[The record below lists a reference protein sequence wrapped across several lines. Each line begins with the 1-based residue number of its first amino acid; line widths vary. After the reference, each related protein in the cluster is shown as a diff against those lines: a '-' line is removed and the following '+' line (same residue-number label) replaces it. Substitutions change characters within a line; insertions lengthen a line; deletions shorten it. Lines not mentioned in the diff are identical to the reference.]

1 MRIDCM
7 LSSVLHVLAIIG
19 IVLLCIIAFLLVVL
33 LAVLFVPI
41 RYRLCVEKEDG
52 WKKENIHIRADISW
66 LAGIVRVK
74 ARFFEPQIFKVQVL
88 FFTVFDRFKE
98 KKEKRQ
104 AKKAPKRQKTDS
116 KTQKPIVNEKSKAQ
130 NRAVEKMPPEEK
142 TPVPAAEK
150 EETDRIEENGK
161 FPSLRE
167 RLEKIRYTISSIY
180 DKIKAAKDTA
190 GYYKEL
196 LQSEEFKSCLE
207 FVTGQTGKL
216 FRHILPNRIKG
227 YLLFGTG
234 QPDQTGY
241 ILGMISIIRGI
252 RGYDKFNVEAD
263 FERQIVEGKIQC
275 RGHILLA
282 TVGILALQIYQKKEL
297 KELISKWKREEE

>member
-1 MRIDCM
+1 M

-33 LAVLFVPI
+33 LAVLFAPI
-41 RYRLCVEKEDG
+41 RYRLYVEKEDG

-66 LAGIVRVK
+66 LAGIIRVK
-74 ARFFEPQIFKVQVL
+74 ARFFDPRILKVKVL
-88 FFTVFDRFKE
+88 FFTVFDLFKE

-104 AKKAPKRQKTDS
+104 SKKTLKRQKTDQ
-116 KTQKPIVNEKSKAQ
+116 KTEKSTVNEKPKVQ
-130 NRAVEKMPPEEK
+130 NSAAEKVPPEEK
-142 TPVPAAEK
+142 APAQDAE
-150 EETDRIEENGK
+150 EETAGTEETGK
-161 FPSLRE
+161 SPSLRE
-167 RLEKIRYTISSIY
+167 RLEKIRYTICSIY
-180 DKIKAAKDTA
+180 DKIKATKETA

-196 LQSEEFKSCLE
+196 LQSEEFKSCLS
-207 FVTGQTGKL
+207 FVTGKTGKL
-216 FRHILPNRIKG
+216 LRHILPKRIRG
-227 YLLFGTG
+227 YLLLGTG

-241 ILGMISIIRGI
+241 ILGMVSIIRGM
-252 RGYDKFNVEAD
+252 RGYDKFHIEAD

-275 RGHILLA
+275 KGRIRLA

>member
-1 MRIDCM
+1 M

-33 LAVLFVPI
+33 LAVLFAPI
-41 RYRLCVEKEDG
+41 RYRLYVEKEDG

-66 LAGIVRVK
+66 LAGIIRVK
-74 ARFFEPQIFKVQVL
+74 ARFFEPQILKVKVL
-88 FFTVFDRFKE
+88 FFTVFDLFKE

-104 AKKAPKRQKTDS
+104 SKKTLKRQKTDQ
-116 KTQKPIVNEKSKAQ
+116 KTEKSTVNEKPKVQ
-130 NRAVEKMPPEEK
+130 NSAAEKVPPEEK
-142 TPVPAAEK
+142 APAQDAE
-150 EETDRIEENGK
+150 EETAGTEETGK
-161 FPSLRE
+161 SPSLRE
-167 RLEKIRYTISSIY
+167 RLEKIRYTICSIY
-180 DKIKAAKDTA
+180 DKIKATKETA

-196 LQSEEFKSCLE
+196 LQSEEFKSCLS
-207 FVTGQTGKL
+207 FVTGKTGKL
-216 FRHILPNRIKG
+216 LRHILPKRIRG

-241 ILGMISIIRGI
+241 VLGMISIIRGM
-252 RGYDKFNVEAD
+252 RGYDKFHIEAD

-275 RGHILLA
+275 KGRLRLA

>member
-7 LSSVLHVLAIIG
+7 LSSVFHVLAIIG

-33 LAVLFVPI
+33 LAVLFAPI
-41 RYRLCVEKEDG
+41 RYRLYVEKEDG

-74 ARFFEPQIFKVQVL
+74 ARFFEPQILKVQVL
-88 FFTVFDRFKE
+88 FFTVFDLFKE

-104 AKKAPKRQKTDS
+104 SKKTLKRQKTDS
-116 KTQKPIVNEKSKAQ
+116 KTEKSTVNEKPKVQ
-130 NRAVEKMPPEEK
+130 NSTAEKVPPEEK
-142 TPVPAAEK
+142 APAQDAE
-150 EETDRIEENGK
+150 EETAGTEETEK
-161 FPSLRE
+161 SPSLRE
-167 RLEKIRYTISSIY
+167 RLEKIRYTICSIY

-196 LQSEEFKSCLE
+196 LQSEEFKSCLS
-207 FVTGQTGKL
+207 FVTGKTGKL
-216 FRHILPNRIKG
+216 LRHILPKRIRG

-241 ILGMISIIRGI
+241 ILGMLSIIRGI
-252 RGYDKFNVEAD
+252 RGYDKFHIEAD

-275 RGHILLA
+275 RGHIRLA

>member
-1 MRIDCM
+1 M

-33 LAVLFVPI
+33 LAVLFAPI
-41 RYRLCVEKEDG
+41 RYRLYVEKEDG

-66 LAGIVRVK
+66 LAGIIRVK
-74 ARFFEPQIFKVQVL
+74 ARFFEPQILKVKVL
-88 FFTVFDRFKE
+88 FFTVFDLFKE

-104 AKKAPKRQKTDS
+104 SKKTLKRQKTDQ
-116 KTQKPIVNEKSKAQ
+116 KTEKSTVNEKSKVQ
-130 NRAVEKMPPEEK
+130 NSAAEKVPPEEK
-142 TPVPAAEK
+142 TPAQDAE
-150 EETDRIEENGK
+150 EETAGTEETGK
-161 FPSLRE
+161 SPSLRE
-167 RLEKIRYTISSIY
+167 RLEKIRYTICSIY
-180 DKIKAAKDTA
+180 DKIKATKETA

-196 LQSEEFKSCLE
+196 LQSEEFKSCLS
-207 FVTGQTGKL
+207 FVTGKTGKL
-216 FRHILPNRIKG
+216 LRHILPKRIRG

-241 ILGMISIIRGI
+241 ILGMISIIWGM
-252 RGYDKFNVEAD
+252 RGYDKFHIEAD

-275 RGHILLA
+275 KGRLRLA

>member
-33 LAVLFVPI
+33 LAVLFAPI
-41 RYRLCVEKEDG
+41 RYRLYVEKEDG

-66 LAGIVRVK
+66 LAGIIRVK
-74 ARFFEPQIFKVQVL
+74 ARFFEPQILKVKVL
-88 FFTVFDRFKE
+88 FFTVFDLFKE

-104 AKKAPKRQKTDS
+104 SKKTLKRQKTDQ
-116 KTQKPIVNEKSKAQ
+116 KTEKSTVNEKPKVQ
-130 NRAVEKMPPEEK
+130 NSAAEKVPPEEK
-142 TPVPAAEK
+142 APAQDAE
-150 EETDRIEENGK
+150 EETAGTEETGK
-161 FPSLRE
+161 SPSLRE
-167 RLEKIRYTISSIY
+167 RLEKIRYTICSIY
-180 DKIKAAKDTA
+180 DKIKAAKETA

-196 LQSEEFKSCLE
+196 LQSEEFKSCLS
-207 FVTGQTGKL
+207 FVTGKTGKL
-216 FRHILPNRIKG
+216 LRHILPKRVRG

-241 ILGMISIIRGI
+241 ILGMISIIRGM
-252 RGYDKFNVEAD
+252 RGYDKFHIEAD

-275 RGHILLA
+275 KGRIRLA

>member
-1 MRIDCM
+1 M

-33 LAVLFVPI
+33 LAVLFAPI

-104 AKKAPKRQKTDS
+104 AKKAPKRQKTDP
-116 KTQKPIVNEKSKAQ
+116 KTEKSTVNEKPKVQ
-130 NRAVEKMPPEEK
+130 NSTAEKVPPEEK
-142 TPVPAAEK
+142 APAQDAE
-150 EETDRIEENGK
+150 EETAGTEETGK

-167 RLEKIRYTISSIY
+167 RLEKIRYTIASIY

-207 FVTGQTGKL
+207 FVTGKTGKL
-216 FRHILPNRIKG
+216 LRHILPKRIRG

-241 ILGMISIIRGI
+241 ILGMLSIIRGI

-275 RGHILLA
+275 RGHIRLA

>member
-33 LAVLFVPI
+33 LAVLFAPI
-41 RYRLCVEKEDG
+41 RYRLYVEKEDG

-66 LAGIVRVK
+66 LAGIIRVK
-74 ARFFEPQIFKVQVL
+74 ARFFEPQILKVKVL
-88 FFTVFDRFKE
+88 FFTVFDLFKE

-104 AKKAPKRQKTDS
+104 SKKTLKRQKTDQ
-116 KTQKPIVNEKSKAQ
+116 KTEKSTVNEKPKVQ
-130 NRAVEKMPPEEK
+130 NSAAEKVPPEEK
-142 TPVPAAEK
+142 APAQDAE
-150 EETDRIEENGK
+150 EETAGTEETGK
-161 FPSLRE
+161 SPSLRE
-167 RLEKIRYTISSIY
+167 RLEKIRYTICSIY
-180 DKIKAAKDTA
+180 DKIKATKETA

-196 LQSEEFKSCLE
+196 LQSEEFKSCLS
-207 FVTGQTGKL
+207 FVTGKTGKL
-216 FRHILPNRIKG
+216 LRHILPKRVRG

-241 ILGMISIIRGI
+241 ILGMISIIRGM
-252 RGYDKFNVEAD
+252 RGYDKFHIEAD

-275 RGHILLA
+275 KGRLRLA

>member
-33 LAVLFVPI
+33 LAVLFAPI
-41 RYRLCVEKEDG
+41 RYRLYVEKEDG

-66 LAGIVRVK
+66 LAGIIRVK
-74 ARFFEPQIFKVQVL
+74 ARFFEPQILKVKVL
-88 FFTVFDRFKE
+88 FFTVFDLFKE

-104 AKKAPKRQKTDS
+104 SKKTLKRQKTDQ
-116 KTQKPIVNEKSKAQ
+116 KTEKSTVNEKPKVQ
-130 NRAVEKMPPEEK
+130 NSAAEKVPPEEK
-142 TPVPAAEK
+142 APAQDAE
-150 EETDRIEENGK
+150 EETAGTEETGK
-161 FPSLRE
+161 SPSLRE
-167 RLEKIRYTISSIY
+167 RLEKIRYTICSIY
-180 DKIKAAKDTA
+180 DKIKATKETA

-196 LQSEEFKSCLE
+196 LQSEEFKSCLS
-207 FVTGQTGKL
+207 FVTGKTGKL
-216 FRHILPNRIKG
+216 LRHILPKRIRG

-241 ILGMISIIRGI
+241 VLGMISIIRGM
-252 RGYDKFNVEAD
+252 RGYDKFHIEAD

-275 RGHILLA
+275 KGRLRLA
-282 TVGILALQIYQKKEL
+282 TVGILTLQIYQKKEL

>member
-1 MRIDCM
+1 M

-33 LAVLFVPI
+33 LAVLFAPI
-41 RYRLCVEKEDG
+41 RYRLYVEKEDG

-66 LAGIVRVK
+66 LAGIIRVK
-74 ARFFEPQIFKVQVL
+74 ARFFDPRILKVKVL
-88 FFTVFDRFKE
+88 FFTVFDLFKE

-104 AKKAPKRQKTDS
+104 SKKTLKRQKTDQ
-116 KTQKPIVNEKSKAQ
+116 KTEKSTVNEKPKVQ
-130 NRAVEKMPPEEK
+130 NSAAEKVPPEEK
-142 TPVPAAEK
+142 APAQDAE
-150 EETDRIEENGK
+150 EETAGTEETGK
-161 FPSLRE
+161 SPSLRE
-167 RLEKIRYTISSIY
+167 RLEKIRYTICSIY
-180 DKIKAAKDTA
+180 DKIKATKETA

-196 LQSEEFKSCLE
+196 LQSEEFKSCLS
-207 FVTGQTGKL
+207 FVTGKTGKL
-216 FRHILPNRIKG
+216 LRHILPKRIRG

-241 ILGMISIIRGI
+241 ILGMISIIRGM
-252 RGYDKFNVEAD
+252 RGYDKFHIEAD

-275 RGHILLA
+275 KGRIRLA

>member
-33 LAVLFVPI
+33 LAVLFAPI
-41 RYRLCVEKEDG
+41 RYRLYVEKEDG

-74 ARFFEPQIFKVQVL
+74 ARFFNPQILKAKVL
-88 FFTVFDRFKE
+88 FFTVFDPFKE

-104 AKKAPKRQKTDS
+104 SKKTPKRQKTDE
-116 KTQKPIVNEKSKAQ
+116 KTEKPTVNEKSKVQ
-130 NRAVEKMPPEEK
+130 NRAAEKVLPEEK
-142 TPVPAAEK
+142 APVQDEEK
-150 EETDRIEENGK
+150 EETAGTEENGK
-161 FPSLRE
+161 STSLRE
-167 RLEKIRYTISSIY
+167 RLEKIRYTICSIY
-180 DKIKAAKDTA
+180 DKIKAAK
-190 GYYKEL
+190 E
-196 LQSEEFKSCLE
+196 
-207 FVTGQTGKL
+207 TGKL
-216 FRHILPNRIKG
+216 FRHILPKRISG

-241 ILGMISIIRGI
+241 VLGMISIIRGM
-252 RGYDKFNVEAD
+252 RGYDKFHIEAD

-275 RGHILLA
+275 KGRIRLA

-297 KELISKWKREEE
+297 KELISKLKREEE

>member
-33 LAVLFVPI
+33 LAVLFAPI
-41 RYRLCVEKEDG
+41 RYRLYVEKEDG

-66 LAGIVRVK
+66 LAGIIRVK
-74 ARFFEPQIFKVQVL
+74 ARFFEPQILKVKVL
-88 FFTVFDRFKE
+88 FFTVFDLFKE

-104 AKKAPKRQKTDS
+104 SKKTLKRQKTDQ
-116 KTQKPIVNEKSKAQ
+116 KTEKSTVNEKPKVQ
-130 NRAVEKMPPEEK
+130 NSAAEKVPPEEK
-142 TPVPAAEK
+142 TPAQDAE
-150 EETDRIEENGK
+150 EETAGTEETGK
-161 FPSLRE
+161 SPSLRE
-167 RLEKIRYTISSIY
+167 RLEKIRYTICSIY
-180 DKIKAAKDTA
+180 DKIKATKETA

-196 LQSEEFKSCLE
+196 LQSEEFKSCLS
-207 FVTGQTGKL
+207 FVTGKTGKL
-216 FRHILPNRIKG
+216 LRHILPKRIRG

-241 ILGMISIIRGI
+241 ILGMISIIRGM
-252 RGYDKFNVEAD
+252 RGYDKFHIEAD

-275 RGHILLA
+275 KGRLRLA

-297 KELISKWKREEE
+297 KELISRWKREEE

>member
-33 LAVLFVPI
+33 LAVLFAPI
-41 RYRLCVEKEDG
+41 RYRLYVEKEDG

-66 LAGIVRVK
+66 LAGIIRVK
-74 ARFFEPQIFKVQVL
+74 ARFFEPQILKVKVL
-88 FFTVFDRFKE
+88 FFTVFDLFKE

-104 AKKAPKRQKTDS
+104 SKKTLKRQKTDQ
-116 KTQKPIVNEKSKAQ
+116 KTEKSTVNEKPKVQ
-130 NRAVEKMPPEEK
+130 NSAAEKVPPEEK
-142 TPVPAAEK
+142 APAQDAE
-150 EETDRIEENGK
+150 EETAGTEETGK
-161 FPSLRE
+161 SPSLRE
-167 RLEKIRYTISSIY
+167 RLEKIRYTICSIY
-180 DKIKAAKDTA
+180 DKIKATKETA

-196 LQSEEFKSCLE
+196 LQSEEFKSCLS
-207 FVTGQTGKL
+207 FVTGKTGKL
-216 FRHILPNRIKG
+216 LRHILPKRIRG

-241 ILGMISIIRGI
+241 ILGMISIIRGM
-252 RGYDKFNVEAD
+252 RGYDKFHIEAD

-275 RGHILLA
+275 KGRLRLA

>member
-7 LSSVLHVLAIIG
+7 LSSVFHMLAIIG

-33 LAVLFVPI
+33 LAVLFAPI
-41 RYRLCVEKEDG
+41 RYRICVEKEDG

-104 AKKAPKRQKTDS
+104 AKKAPKRQKTDP
-116 KTQKPIVNEKSKAQ
+116 KTEKSTVNENPKVQ
-130 NRAVEKMPPEEK
+130 NSTAEKVPPEEK
-142 TPVPAAEK
+142 APAQDAEEK
-150 EETDRIEENGK
+150 TAGTEETGK
-161 FPSLRE
+161 SPSLRE
-167 RLEKIRYTISSIY
+167 RLEKIRYTIASIY

>member
-1 MRIDCM
+1 M

-33 LAVLFVPI
+33 LAVLFAPI
-41 RYRLCVEKEDG
+41 RYRLYVEKEDG

-66 LAGIVRVK
+66 LAGIIRVK
-74 ARFFEPQIFKVQVL
+74 ARFFEPQILKVKVL
-88 FFTVFDRFKE
+88 FFTVFDLFKE

-104 AKKAPKRQKTDS
+104 SKKTLKRQKTDQ
-116 KTQKPIVNEKSKAQ
+116 KTEKSTVNEKPKVQ
-130 NRAVEKMPPEEK
+130 NSAAEKVPPEEK
-142 TPVPAAEK
+142 APAQDAE
-150 EETDRIEENGK
+150 EETAGTEETGK
-161 FPSLRE
+161 SPSLQE
-167 RLEKIRYTISSIY
+167 RLEKIRYTICSIY
-180 DKIKAAKDTA
+180 DKIKATKETA

-196 LQSEEFKSCLE
+196 LQSEEFKSCLS
-207 FVTGQTGKL
+207 FVTGKTGKL
-216 FRHILPNRIKG
+216 LRHILPKRVRG

-241 ILGMISIIRGI
+241 ILGMISIIRGM
-252 RGYDKFNVEAD
+252 RGYDKFHIEAD

-275 RGHILLA
+275 KGRIRLA

>member
-1 MRIDCM
+1 M

-33 LAVLFVPI
+33 LAVLFAPI

-104 AKKAPKRQKTDS
+104 AKKAPKRQKTDP
-116 KTQKPIVNEKSKAQ
+116 KTEKSIVNEKPKVQ
-130 NRAVEKMPPEEK
+130 NSTAEKVPPEEK
-142 TPVPAAEK
+142 APAQDAEEK
-150 EETDRIEENGK
+150 TAGTEETGK
-161 FPSLRE
+161 SPSLRE
-167 RLEKIRYTISSIY
+167 RLEKIRYTICSIY

-207 FVTGQTGKL
+207 FVTGHTGKL

-241 ILGMISIIRGI
+241 ILGMISIIRGL

>member
-1 MRIDCM
+1 M

-33 LAVLFVPI
+33 LAVLFAPI
-41 RYRLCVEKEDG
+41 RYRLYVEKEDG

-66 LAGIVRVK
+66 LAGIIRVK
-74 ARFFEPQIFKVQVL
+74 ARFFEPQILKVKVL
-88 FFTVFDRFKE
+88 FFTVFDLFKE

-104 AKKAPKRQKTDS
+104 SKKTLKRQKTDQ
-116 KTQKPIVNEKSKAQ
+116 KTEKSTVNEKPKVQ
-130 NRAVEKMPPEEK
+130 NSAAEKVPPEEK
-142 TPVPAAEK
+142 APAQDAE
-150 EETDRIEENGK
+150 EETAGTEETGK
-161 FPSLRE
+161 SPSLRE
-167 RLEKIRYTISSIY
+167 RLEKIRYTICSIY
-180 DKIKAAKDTA
+180 DKIKAAKETA

-196 LQSEEFKSCLE
+196 LQSEEFKSCLS
-207 FVTGQTGKL
+207 FVTGKTGKL
-216 FRHILPNRIKG
+216 LRYILPKRVRG

-241 ILGMISIIRGI
+241 ILGMISIIRGM
-252 RGYDKFNVEAD
+252 RGYDKFHIEAD

-275 RGHILLA
+275 KGRIRLA

>member
-1 MRIDCM
+1 M

-33 LAVLFVPI
+33 LAVLFAPI
-41 RYRLCVEKEDG
+41 RYRLYVEKEDG

-74 ARFFEPQIFKVQVL
+74 ARFFNPQILKAKVL
-88 FFTVFDRFKE
+88 FFTVFDPFKE

-104 AKKAPKRQKTDS
+104 SKKTPKRQKTDE
-116 KTQKPIVNEKSKAQ
+116 KTEKPTVNEKSKVQ
-130 NRAVEKMPPEEK
+130 NRAAEKVLPEEK
-142 TPVPAAEK
+142 APVQDEEK
-150 EETDRIEENGK
+150 EETAGTEENGK
-161 FPSLRE
+161 STSLRE
-167 RLEKIRYTISSIY
+167 RLEKIRYTICSIY
-180 DKIKAAKDTA
+180 DKIKAAKETA
-190 GYYKEL
+190 GYYREL
-196 LQSEEFKSCLE
+196 LQGEEFKSCLS
-207 FVTGQTGKL
+207 FVTGKTGKI
-216 FRHILPNRIKG
+216 FRHILPKRISG

-241 ILGMISIIRGI
+241 ILGMISIIRGM
-252 RGYDKFNVEAD
+252 RGYDKFHIEAD

-275 RGHILLA
+275 KGRIRLA

-297 KELISKWKREEE
+297 KELISKLKREEE

>member
-1 MRIDCM
+1 M
-7 LSSVLHVLAIIG
+7 LSSVFHVLAIIG

-33 LAVLFVPI
+33 LAVLFAPI

-104 AKKAPKRQKTDS
+104 SKKTLKRQKTDQ
-116 KTQKPIVNEKSKAQ
+116 KTEKSTVNEKPKVQ
-130 NRAVEKMPPEEK
+130 NSTAEKVPPEEK
-142 TPVPAAEK
+142 APAQDAE
-150 EETDRIEENGK
+150 EETAGTEDNGK
-161 FPSLRE
+161 SPSLRE

>member
-1 MRIDCM
+1 M

-33 LAVLFVPI
+33 LAVLFAPI
-41 RYRLCVEKEDG
+41 RYRLYVEKEDG

-66 LAGIVRVK
+66 LAGIIRVK
-74 ARFFEPQIFKVQVL
+74 ARFFDPRILKVKVL
-88 FFTVFDRFKE
+88 FFTVFDLFKE

-104 AKKAPKRQKTDS
+104 SKKTLKRQKTDQ
-116 KTQKPIVNEKSKAQ
+116 KTEKSTVNEKPKVQ
-130 NRAVEKMPPEEK
+130 NSAAEKVPPEEK
-142 TPVPAAEK
+142 APAQDAE
-150 EETDRIEENGK
+150 EETAGTEETGK
-161 FPSLRE
+161 SPSLRE
-167 RLEKIRYTISSIY
+167 RLEKIRYTICSIY
-180 DKIKAAKDTA
+180 DKIKATKETA

-196 LQSEEFKSCLE
+196 LQSEEFKSCLS
-207 FVTGQTGKL
+207 FVTGKTGKL
-216 FRHILPNRIKG
+216 LRHILPKRIRG

-241 ILGMISIIRGI
+241 ILGIVSIIRGM
-252 RGYDKFNVEAD
+252 RGYDKFHIEAD

-275 RGHILLA
+275 KGRIRLA

>member
-1 MRIDCM
+1 M

-19 IVLLCIIAFLLVVL
+19 IVLLCIIVFLLVVL

-74 ARFFEPQIFKVQVL
+74 ARFFEPQILKVQVL

-104 AKKAPKRQKTDS
+104 AKKAPKRQKTDP
-116 KTQKPIVNEKSKAQ
+116 KTEKSTVNEKPKVQ
-130 NRAVEKMPPEEK
+130 NSTAEKVPPEEK
-142 TPVPAAEK
+142 APAQDAEEK
-150 EETDRIEENGK
+150 TAGTEENGK
-161 FPSLRE
+161 SPSLRE
-167 RLEKIRYTISSIY
+167 RLEKIRYTIASIY

-196 LQSEEFKSCLE
+196 LQSEEFKSCLS
-207 FVTGQTGKL
+207 FVTGKTGKL
-216 FRHILPNRIKG
+216 LRHILPNRIKG

>member
-1 MRIDCM
+1 M

-104 AKKAPKRQKTDS
+104 SKKTLKRQKTEQ
-116 KTQKPIVNEKSKAQ
+116 KTEKSTVNEKPKVQ
-130 NRAVEKMPPEEK
+130 NSTAEKVPPEEK
-142 TPVPAAEK
+142 APAQDAE
-150 EETDRIEENGK
+150 EETAGTEETGK
-161 FPSLRE
+161 SPSLRE
-167 RLEKIRYTISSIY
+167 RLEKIRYTIASIY

-207 FVTGQTGKL
+207 FVTGKTGKL
-216 FRHILPNRIKG
+216 LRHILPNRIKG

-241 ILGMISIIRGI
+241 ILGMLSIIRGI

-275 RGHILLA
+275 KGRIRLA

>member
-33 LAVLFVPI
+33 LAVLFAPI

-104 AKKAPKRQKTDS
+104 SKKTLKRQKTDQ
-116 KTQKPIVNEKSKAQ
+116 KTEKSTVNEKPKVQ
-130 NRAVEKMPPEEK
+130 NSTAEKVPPEEK
-142 TPVPAAEK
+142 APAQDAE
-150 EETDRIEENGK
+150 EETAGTEDNGK
-161 FPSLRE
+161 SPSLRE
-167 RLEKIRYTISSIY
+167 RLEKIRYTICSIY

>member
-33 LAVLFVPI
+33 LAVLFAPI
-41 RYRLCVEKEDG
+41 RYRLYVEKEDG

-66 LAGIVRVK
+66 LAGIIRVK
-74 ARFFEPQIFKVQVL
+74 ARFFEPQILKVKVL
-88 FFTVFDRFKE
+88 FFTVFDLFKE

-104 AKKAPKRQKTDS
+104 SKKTLKRQKTDQ
-116 KTQKPIVNEKSKAQ
+116 KTEKSTVNEKPKVQ
-130 NRAVEKMPPEEK
+130 NSAAEKVPPEEK
-142 TPVPAAEK
+142 APAQDAE
-150 EETDRIEENGK
+150 EETAGTEETGK
-161 FPSLRE
+161 SPSLRE
-167 RLEKIRYTISSIY
+167 RLEKIRYTICSIY
-180 DKIKAAKDTA
+180 DKIKATKETA

-196 LQSEEFKSCLE
+196 LQSEEFKSCLS
-207 FVTGQTGKL
+207 FVTGKTGKL
-216 FRHILPNRIKG
+216 LRHILPKRIRG

-241 ILGMISIIRGI
+241 VLEMISIIRGM
-252 RGYDKFNVEAD
+252 RGYDKFHIEAD

-275 RGHILLA
+275 KGRLRLA
-282 TVGILALQIYQKKEL
+282 TVGILTLQIYQKKEL

>member
-1 MRIDCM
+1 M

-33 LAVLFVPI
+33 LAVLFAPI
-41 RYRLCVEKEDG
+41 RYRLYVEKEDG

-66 LAGIVRVK
+66 LAGIIRVK
-74 ARFFEPQIFKVQVL
+74 ARFFDPRILKVKVL
-88 FFTVFDRFKE
+88 FFTVFDLFKE

-104 AKKAPKRQKTDS
+104 SKKTLKRQKTDQ
-116 KTQKPIVNEKSKAQ
+116 KTEKSTVNEKPKVQ
-130 NRAVEKMPPEEK
+130 NSAAEKVPPEEK
-142 TPVPAAEK
+142 APAQDAE
-150 EETDRIEENGK
+150 EETAGTEETGK
-161 FPSLRE
+161 SPSLRE
-167 RLEKIRYTISSIY
+167 RLEKIRYTICSIY
-180 DKIKAAKDTA
+180 DKIKATKETA

-196 LQSEEFKSCLE
+196 LQSEEFKSCLS
-207 FVTGQTGKL
+207 FVTGKTGKL
-216 FRHILPNRIKG
+216 LRHILPKRIRG

-241 ILGMISIIRGI
+241 ILGMVSIIRGM
-252 RGYDKFNVEAD
+252 RGYDKFHIEAD

-275 RGHILLA
+275 KGRIRLA

>member
-1 MRIDCM
+1 M

-33 LAVLFVPI
+33 LAVLFAPI

-74 ARFFEPQIFKVQVL
+74 AHFFEPQILKVQVL

-104 AKKAPKRQKTDS
+104 AKKAPKRQKTDP
-116 KTQKPIVNEKSKAQ
+116 KTEKSTVNEKPKVQ
-130 NRAVEKMPPEEK
+130 NSTAEKVPPEEK
-142 TPVPAAEK
+142 APAQDAE
-150 EETDRIEENGK
+150 EETAGTEETGK
-161 FPSLRE
+161 SPSLRE
-167 RLEKIRYTISSIY
+167 RLEKIRYTIASIY

>member
-1 MRIDCM
+1 M

-33 LAVLFVPI
+33 LAVLFAPI

-104 AKKAPKRQKTDS
+104 AKKAPKRQKTDP
-116 KTQKPIVNEKSKAQ
+116 KTEKSIVNEKPKVQ
-130 NRAVEKMPPEEK
+130 NSTAEKVPPEEK
-142 TPVPAAEK
+142 APAQDAEEK
-150 EETDRIEENGK
+150 TAGTEETGK
-161 FPSLRE
+161 SPSLRE
-167 RLEKIRYTISSIY
+167 RLEKIRYTICSIY

-207 FVTGQTGKL
+207 FVTGHTGKL

>member
-33 LAVLFVPI
+33 LAVLFAPI
-41 RYRLCVEKEDG
+41 RYRLYVEKEDG

-66 LAGIVRVK
+66 LAGIIRVK
-74 ARFFEPQIFKVQVL
+74 ARFFEPQILKVKVL
-88 FFTVFDRFKE
+88 FFTVFDLFKE

-104 AKKAPKRQKTDS
+104 SKKNLKRQKTDQ
-116 KTQKPIVNEKSKAQ
+116 KTEKSTVNEKPKVQ
-130 NRAVEKMPPEEK
+130 NSAAEKVPPEEK
-142 TPVPAAEK
+142 APAQDAE
-150 EETDRIEENGK
+150 EETAGTEETGK
-161 FPSLRE
+161 SPSLLE
-167 RLEKIRYTISSIY
+167 RLEKIRYTICSIY
-180 DKIKAAKDTA
+180 DKIKATKETA

-196 LQSEEFKSCLE
+196 LQSEEFKSCLS
-207 FVTGQTGKL
+207 FVTGKTGKL
-216 FRHILPNRIKG
+216 LRHILPKRIRG

-241 ILGMISIIRGI
+241 ILGMISIIRGM
-252 RGYDKFNVEAD
+252 RGYDKFHIEAD

-275 RGHILLA
+275 KGRIRLA

>member
-33 LAVLFVPI
+33 LAVLFAPI
-41 RYRLCVEKEDG
+41 RYRLYVEKEDG

-66 LAGIVRVK
+66 LAGIIRVK
-74 ARFFEPQIFKVQVL
+74 ARFFEPQILKVKVL
-88 FFTVFDRFKE
+88 FFTVFDLFKE

-104 AKKAPKRQKTDS
+104 SKKNLKRQKTDQ
-116 KTQKPIVNEKSKAQ
+116 KTEKSTVNEKPKIQ
-130 NRAVEKMPPEEK
+130 NSAAEKVPPEEK
-142 TPVPAAEK
+142 APAQDAE
-150 EETDRIEENGK
+150 EETAGTEETGK
-161 FPSLRE
+161 SPSLRE
-167 RLEKIRYTISSIY
+167 RLEKIRYTICSIY
-180 DKIKAAKDTA
+180 DKIKATKETA

-196 LQSEEFKSCLE
+196 LQSEEFKSCLS
-207 FVTGQTGKL
+207 FVTGRTGKL
-216 FRHILPNRIKG
+216 LRHILPKRIRG

-241 ILGMISIIRGI
+241 ILGMISIIRGM
-252 RGYDKFNVEAD
+252 RGYDKFHIEAD

-275 RGHILLA
+275 KGRLRLA

>member
-1 MRIDCM
+1 M

-33 LAVLFVPI
+33 LAVLFAPI

-104 AKKAPKRQKTDS
+104 SKKAPKRQKTDP
-116 KTQKPIVNEKSKAQ
+116 KTEKSTVNEKPKVQ
-130 NRAVEKMPPEEK
+130 NSTAEKVPPEEK
-142 TPVPAAEK
+142 APAQDAE
-150 EETDRIEENGK
+150 EETAGTEETGK
-161 FPSLRE
+161 SPSLRE
-167 RLEKIRYTISSIY
+167 RLEKIRYTIASIY

>member
-1 MRIDCM
+1 M

-41 RYRLCVEKEDG
+41 RYRLYVEKEDG

-66 LAGIVRVK
+66 LAGIIRVK
-74 ARFFEPQIFKVQVL
+74 ARFFDPQILKVKVL
-88 FFTVFDRFKE
+88 FFTVFDLFKE
-98 KKEKRQ
+98 KKEKQ
-104 AKKAPKRQKTDS
+104 QPKKTPKRQKTD
-116 KTQKPIVNEKSKAQ
+116 QKEEKSAVNEKPKVQ

-142 TPVPAAEK
+142 TPVPDAEW
-150 EETDRIEENGK
+150 EEPDGTEKTGK
-161 FPSLRE
+161 SPSLRE

-180 DKIKAAKDTA
+180 DKIKATKDTA

-196 LQSEEFKSCLE
+196 LQSEEFKSCLG
-207 FVTGQTGKL
+207 FVTGKTGKL

-241 ILGMISIIRGI
+241 ILGMISIIRGM
-252 RGYDKFNVEAD
+252 RGYDKFHIEAD
-263 FERQIVEGKIQC
+263 FERQIVEGKIKC
-275 RGHILLA
+275 KGRIRLA

-297 KELISKWKREEE
+297 KELISKLKREEE

>member
-1 MRIDCM
+1 M

-33 LAVLFVPI
+33 LAVLFAPI
-41 RYRLCVEKEDG
+41 RYRLYVEKEDG

-66 LAGIVRVK
+66 LAGIIRVK
-74 ARFFEPQIFKVQVL
+74 ARFFEPQILKVKVL
-88 FFTVFDRFKE
+88 FFTVFDLFKE

-104 AKKAPKRQKTDS
+104 SKKTLKRQKTDQ
-116 KTQKPIVNEKSKAQ
+116 KTEKSTVNEKPKVQ
-130 NRAVEKMPPEEK
+130 NSAAEKVPPEEK
-142 TPVPAAEK
+142 APAQAAE
-150 EETDRIEENGK
+150 EETAGTEETGK
-161 FPSLRE
+161 SPSLRE
-167 RLEKIRYTISSIY
+167 RLEKIRYTICSIY
-180 DKIKAAKDTA
+180 DKIKATKETA

-196 LQSEEFKSCLE
+196 LQSEEFKSCLS
-207 FVTGQTGKL
+207 FVTGKTGKL
-216 FRHILPNRIKG
+216 LRHILPKRIRG

-241 ILGMISIIRGI
+241 ILGMISIIRGM
-252 RGYDKFNVEAD
+252 RGYDKFHIEAD

-275 RGHILLA
+275 KGRIRLA

>member
-33 LAVLFVPI
+33 LAVLFAPI
-41 RYRLCVEKEDG
+41 RYRLYVEKEDG

-66 LAGIVRVK
+66 LAGIIRVK
-74 ARFFEPQIFKVQVL
+74 ARFFDPRILKVKVL
-88 FFTVFDRFKE
+88 FFTVFDLFKE

-104 AKKAPKRQKTDS
+104 SKKTLKRQKTDQ
-116 KTQKPIVNEKSKAQ
+116 KTEKSTVNEKPKVQ
-130 NRAVEKMPPEEK
+130 NSAAEKVPPEEK
-142 TPVPAAEK
+142 APAQDAE
-150 EETDRIEENGK
+150 EETAGTEETGK
-161 FPSLRE
+161 SPSLRE
-167 RLEKIRYTISSIY
+167 RLEKIRYTICSIY
-180 DKIKAAKDTA
+180 DKIKATKETA

-196 LQSEEFKSCLE
+196 LQSEEFKSCLS
-207 FVTGQTGKL
+207 FVTGKTGKL
-216 FRHILPNRIKG
+216 LRHILPKRIRG

-241 ILGMISIIRGI
+241 ILGMISIIRGM
-252 RGYDKFNVEAD
+252 RGYDKFHIEAD

-275 RGHILLA
+275 KGRIRLA

>member
-1 MRIDCM
+1 M

-33 LAVLFVPI
+33 LAVLFAPI
-41 RYRLCVEKEDG
+41 RYRLYVEKEDG

-66 LAGIVRVK
+66 LAGIIRVK
-74 ARFFEPQIFKVQVL
+74 ARFFEPQILKVKVL
-88 FFTVFDRFKE
+88 FFTVFDLFKE

-104 AKKAPKRQKTDS
+104 SKKTLKRQKTDQ
-116 KTQKPIVNEKSKAQ
+116 KTEKSTVNEKPKVQ
-130 NRAVEKMPPEEK
+130 NSAAEKVPPEEK
-142 TPVPAAEK
+142 TPAQDAE
-150 EETDRIEENGK
+150 EETAGTEENGK
-161 FPSLRE
+161 SPSLRE
-167 RLEKIRYTISSIY
+167 RLEKIRYTICSIY
-180 DKIKAAKDTA
+180 DKIKATKETA
-190 GYYKEL
+190 GFYKEL
-196 LQSEEFKSCLE
+196 LQSEEFKSCLS
-207 FVTGQTGKL
+207 FVTGKTGKL
-216 FRHILPNRIKG
+216 LRHILPKRVRG

-241 ILGMISIIRGI
+241 ILGMISIIRGM
-252 RGYDKFNVEAD
+252 RGYDKFHIEAD

-275 RGHILLA
+275 KGRLRLA

>member
-1 MRIDCM
+1 M

-66 LAGIVRVK
+66 LAGIIRMK
-74 ARFFEPQIFKVQVL
+74 AHFFEPQIFKVQVL

-104 AKKAPKRQKTDS
+104 SKKTLKRQKTDQ
-116 KTQKPIVNEKSKAQ
+116 KTEKSTVNEKPKVQ
-130 NRAVEKMPPEEK
+130 NSTAEKVPPEEK
-142 TPVPAAEK
+142 APAQDAE
-150 EETDRIEENGK
+150 EETAGTEENGK
-161 FPSLRE
+161 SPSLRE

-190 GYYKEL
+190 GYYREL
-196 LQSEEFKSCLE
+196 LQGEEFKSCLS
-207 FVTGQTGKL
+207 FVTGKTGKL

>member
-1 MRIDCM
+1 M

-33 LAVLFVPI
+33 LAVLFAPI

-104 AKKAPKRQKTDS
+104 SKKTLKRQKTDS
-116 KTQKPIVNEKSKAQ
+116 KTQKPIVNEKPKVQ
-130 NRAVEKMPPEEK
+130 NSTAEKVPPEEK
-142 TPVPAAEK
+142 APAQDAE
-150 EETDRIEENGK
+150 EETAGTEETGK
-161 FPSLRE
+161 SPSLRE
-167 RLEKIRYTISSIY
+167 RLEKIRYTICSIY

>member
-33 LAVLFVPI
+33 LAVLFAPI

-74 ARFFEPQIFKVQVL
+74 AHFFEPQILKVQVL

-104 AKKAPKRQKTDS
+104 AKKAPKRQKTDP
-116 KTQKPIVNEKSKAQ
+116 KTEKSTVNEKPKVQ
-130 NRAVEKMPPEEK
+130 NSTAEKVPPEEK
-142 TPVPAAEK
+142 APAQDAEEK
-150 EETDRIEENGK
+150 TAGTEETGK
-161 FPSLRE
+161 SPSLRE

-207 FVTGQTGKL
+207 FVTGHTGKL

>member
-1 MRIDCM
+1 M

-52 WKKENIHIRADISW
+52 WKRENIHIRADISW

-74 ARFFEPQIFKVQVL
+74 ARFFEPQILKVQVL

-104 AKKAPKRQKTDS
+104 SKKTLKRQKTDP
-116 KTQKPIVNEKSKAQ
+116 KTEKSTVNEKPKVQ
-130 NRAVEKMPPEEK
+130 NSTAEKVPPEEK
-142 TPVPAAEK
+142 APAQDAE
-150 EETDRIEENGK
+150 EETAGTEETGK
-161 FPSLRE
+161 STSLRE
-167 RLEKIRYTISSIY
+167 RLEKIRYTIASIY
-180 DKIKAAKDTA
+180 DKIKAAKETA
-190 GYYKEL
+190 GYYREL
-196 LQSEEFKSCLE
+196 LQSEEFKSCLS
-207 FVTGQTGKL
+207 FVTGKTGKL
-216 FRHILPNRIKG
+216 LRHILPNRIKG

-275 RGHILLA
+275 RGHIRLA

>member
-1 MRIDCM
+1 M
-7 LSSVLHVLAIIG
+7 LSSVFHVLAIIG

-33 LAVLFVPI
+33 LAVLFAPI

-74 ARFFEPQIFKVQVL
+74 ARFFEPQILKVQVL

-116 KTQKPIVNEKSKAQ
+116 KTEKSTVNEKPKVQ
-130 NRAVEKMPPEEK
+130 NSTAEKVPPEEK
-142 TPVPAAEK
+142 APAQDAE
-150 EETDRIEENGK
+150 EETAGTEETGK
-161 FPSLRE
+161 SPSLRE
-167 RLEKIRYTISSIY
+167 RLEKIRYTIASIY

-196 LQSEEFKSCLE
+196 LQSEEFKSCLS
-207 FVTGQTGKL
+207 FVTGKTGKL
-216 FRHILPNRIKG
+216 LRHILPNRIKG

>member
-33 LAVLFVPI
+33 LAVLFAPI
-41 RYRLCVEKEDG
+41 RYRLYVEKEDG

-66 LAGIVRVK
+66 LAGIIRVK
-74 ARFFEPQIFKVQVL
+74 ARFFEPQILKVKVL
-88 FFTVFDRFKE
+88 FFTVFDLFKE

-104 AKKAPKRQKTDS
+104 SKKTLKRQKTDQ
-116 KTQKPIVNEKSKAQ
+116 KTEKSTVNEKPKVQ
-130 NRAVEKMPPEEK
+130 NSAAEKVPPEEK
-142 TPVPAAEK
+142 APAQDAE
-150 EETDRIEENGK
+150 EETAGTEETGK
-161 FPSLRE
+161 SPSLRE
-167 RLEKIRYTISSIY
+167 RLEKIRYTICSIY
-180 DKIKAAKDTA
+180 DKIKAAKETA

-196 LQSEEFKSCLE
+196 LQSEEFKSCLS
-207 FVTGQTGKL
+207 FVTGKTGKL
-216 FRHILPNRIKG
+216 LRHILPKRVRG

-241 ILGMISIIRGI
+241 ILGMISIIRGM
-252 RGYDKFNVEAD
+252 RGYDKFHIEAD

-275 RGHILLA
+275 KGRLRLA